1 MAKTA
6 KKNEKILEN
15 FFIEAYDIFDYYTDI
30 KIDEI
35 IKKKSHS
42 GLSAKEYKALQK
54 LTATKTGREAL
65 KKVLVDYGQ
74 DNFFSTLVYIDGA
87 RGVKDVELVNADTGE
102 PLAEDMLHE
111 YLSSFNPAQNSL
123 TL

>member
-1 MAKTA
+1 MAKTT

-35 IKKKSHS
+35 AKNKSHA
-42 GLSAKEYKALQK
+42 GLSTEEYEVLHK
-54 LTATKTGREAL
+54 LIITGTGREAL
-65 KKVLVDYGQ
+65 KKVLMDYGYFS
-74 DNFFSTLVYIDGA
+74 FFSTLVYIDGA
-87 RGVKDVELVNADTGE
+87 RGVKEVELVNADTGE

-111 YLSSFNPAQNSL
+111 YLSSFKPDQK
-123 TL
+123 